1 MRCVYLAGPI
11 TGLTF
16 RGASRWRAE
25 FTEAL
30 KRANESHR
38 YPRTTHLHPLSPMR
52 DKDQFICDPR
62 QVLPSTW
69 DEGKAAVHRDLLD
82 IRRSDAVLVNLLGA
96 SRVSLGTMCELGYA
110 YAERKFILVV
120 MEPDNPHDH
129 VFVTELASQIVPTL
143 DDALRVL
150 GAL

>member
-16 RGASRWRAE
+16 TGACEWRDWV
-25 FTEAL
+25 TVAL
-30 KRANESHR
+30 RLESHR